1 MACIILILFH
11 VDIIEHKIIMRTML
25 VFVFFVCS
33 KLDWHLTTLDTAL
46 SYWVT
51 LVSNMLC
58 QAEIFSL

>member
-1 MACIILILFH
+1 
-11 VDIIEHKIIMRTML
+11 ML